1 MSTASTSRVNSLA
14 RIYAA
19 SLFELAEVDGGL
31 PNCETTGLELGEVA
45 AAAQAEPSFR
55 EFLRSP
61 VVSTADK
68 EATLRRI
75 FGDGRVSDLLLRFL
89 LVLNKKGRLDQVSGI
104 GEAYTQ
110 LLWERTGRVEVDVFS
125 AEPLDEDLA
134 EIVRRRIG
142 EALGKEAVLRSN
154 VDADLIGGL
163 KLRVGDRMI
172 DASVATRL
180 GRIRETLNTSGA
192 EAVRSRAMAM
202 MQD

>member
-19 SLFELAEVDGGL
+19 SLFELAEADGGL